1 MARRYTKIEPRGLA
15 VTFAVFTLILVTVE
29 AIYLILRMRDI
40 ILYPHSPGIP
50 HWLEIGINVLLF
62 SVLFFI
68 LFLSAYLSSA
78 VVSKAKGY
86 RRTAKLRLSDIL
98 PKSKYPTVTVAVFT
112 FNEPV
117 EMVKES
123 IETNYFKLDYPR
135 EKLQL
140 AVCDDSTEEKYWAP
154 IAEYV
159 EQLAKEGHKVFL
171 IHRVVRKGRKA
182 GAFNELINKYAE
194 TDYVA
199 IADAD
204 YMFNPDFLEKTI
216 PFFYTEEN
224 VFAVQTPQFFRNGD
238 NTWISRLASNIQQWF
253 YNFLGTFKD
262 KDNAFFFCGTC
273 GVIDL
278 QKAKAV
284 QMEEKAITED
294 LEMSTEAITKYG
306 WVTLYVDEVMTS
318 GVGPE
323 MMGQLVGQYMRYS
336 RGNLWSLRQ
345 HIADIIL
352 SNKMTLKQKIHYF
365 HNNAALMMGVAM
377 LLVLLEP
384 FLFLFLDIAGPNIP
398 IILTLLL
405 FFMGNLN
412 FYIVYG
418 KSFREFM
425 YHLFFMNVMSFKL
438 TAQFIKGFILN
449 SPGEFIR
456 TAKIS
461 SKEKSIRKRIKYIFS
476 LFWLEIL
483 SITSLWF
490 ILLFKTGVLKPDMFS
505 GFIVDIQTQGIIDY
519 ILNYDIIEAI
529 NSFFTNSILWITHNP
544 KAAGPILVFT
554 YFTFWF
560 IGGFYLTFIGG
571 NKPTTARIT
580 EFVVPTKEDFVGA
593 NLLLRE
599 KTAEKE
605 VEPIYIGSE
614 IPKPITS
621 TNVETVSAK
630 NEESKTPDF
639 TDISRPP
646 SFTDIKN
653 INEKIDN
660 LLSYNKLRV
669 ENEEEIKSS
678 IEKSLNGYK
687 NLKRGGKE
695 MSPYVVEH
703 KKNVK
708 RVEEPKD
715 EPIEET
721 IHAPSTTIPFSH
733 YLQQKTTPQPMEH
746 QPRERRDIWY
756 TRHPRE
762 QTIDEPIQQPS
773 PEKTDRRQIA
783 KANIRDKEEDIWY
796 SRRPKNYQPWEK
808 YKQPIDLTP
817 QKSPYEAIPEREEQK
832 YMRRKKPPIE

>member
-1 MARRYTKIEPRGLA
+1 MARKYTKIEPRGLA
-15 VTFAVFTLILVTVE
+15 VTFAVFTLFLIVVE
-29 AIYLILRMRDI
+29 TIYLILRMRDI
-40 ILYPHSPGIP
+40 ILYPHSPVIP
-50 HWLEIGINVLLF
+50 HWAEIGINIVLF

-68 LFLSAYLSSA
+68 LFLSSYLSLA
-78 VVSKAKGY
+78 VISKAKGY
-86 RRTAKLRLSDIL
+86 RRTAKMRLSDIL
-98 PKSKYPTVTVAVFT
+98 PKSKYPTVTVAIFT

-135 EKLQL
+135 DKLQL
-140 AVCDDSTEEKYWAP
+140 AVCDDSTDEKYWAP
-154 IAEYV
+154 LAEYV

-171 IHRVVRKGRKA
+171 IHRIIRKGRKA
-182 GAFNELINKYAE
+182 GAFNELINKYAA

-204 YMFNPDFLEKTI
+204 YMFNSDFLEKTI

-238 NTWISRLASNIQQWF
+238 STWISRLSSNIQQWF

-294 LEMSTEAITKYG
+294 LEMSTEAITKHG

-345 HIADIIL
+345 HIADILL
-352 SNKMTLKQKIHYF
+352 SNKMNFKQKVHYF

-398 IILTLLL
+398 ILLTLLL

-438 TAQFIKGFILN
+438 TSQFIKGFILN

-461 SKEKSIRKRIKYIFS
+461 AKERSIRKRLKYIFS
-476 LFWLEIL
+476 LFWFEIL
-483 SITSLWF
+483 AITGMWL
-490 ILLFKTGVLKPDMFS
+490 ILLFKTGVLTLDMFS
-505 GFIVDIQTQGIIDY
+505 GFIIDIKTQGIIDY

-529 NSFFTNSILWITHNP
+529 NSFFTNTMLWMAHNP
-544 KAAGPILVFT
+544 KAAGPILVFI

-571 NKPTTARIT
+571 NKPTTARVT
-580 EFVVPTKEDFVGA
+580 EFVVPTKEDFIGA
-593 NLLLRE
+593 NLLIKE
-599 KTAEKE
+599 KNMEKE
-605 VEPIYIGSE
+605 IEPIYIGKEISKPLVSNKDE
-614 IPKPITS
+614 IPKPMASQDI
-621 TNVETVSAK
+621 ETINA
-630 NEESKTPDF
+630 
-639 TDISRPP
+639 
-646 SFTDIKN
+646 N
-653 INEKIDN
+653 IDL
-660 LLSYNKLRV
+660 LLSDDKLKV
-669 ENEEEIKSS
+669 ENEENIKSS
-678 IEKSLNGYK
+678 IEKSLYGYK
-687 NLKRGGKE
+687 NLQRGNEK
-695 MSPYVVEH
+695 MAPYVVEH
-703 KKNVK
+703 KKK
-708 RVEEPKD
+708 EKTMEEPKV
-715 EPIEET
+715 EPEPLET
-721 IHAPSTTIPFSH
+721 IYPSTPTSH
-733 YLQQKTTPQPMEH
+733 SPTYLQQKIESPPI
-746 QPRERRDIWY
+746 ERHGIWY
-756 TRHPRE
+756 TRHPTE
-762 QTIDEPIQQPS
+762 ETIDQPIQHPS
-773 PEKTDRRQIA
+773 YPSQKTD
-783 KANIRDKEEDIWY
+783 KKNINRINKGTEPEDNWY

-808 YKQPIDLTP
+808 YKQPIRDVTP
-817 QKSPYEAIPEREEQK
+817 QKFPYEPLSVKDEQK
-832 YMRRKKPPIE
+832 YIRRRKPPIE